1 MLTLHDASLDD
12 ILECMRTHRTRCGYA
27 FHDQC
32 REWVILCQWYTAKG
46 GHGLQSDAFDHLSI
60 VNERM
65 YVITLDSADPV
76 HATAS

>member
-1 MLTLHDASLDD
+1 MLQLTDASLDD

-32 REWVILCQWYTAKG
+32 REWVVLCQWAAIKG
-46 GHGLQSDAFDHLSI
+46 WNPAFDPSNHDEI

-65 YVITLDSADPV
+65 YVITLDNAEPA
-76 HATAS
+76 HAAAA